1 MLCSAVLHCTMQC
14 YGILMIFSFTFL
26 HQMTSTNI
34 KFKCKS
40 WIDTFG
46 QRSNKAAGS
55 LVTNQFATSMVDLV
69 NYGSFVGVVTATFL
83 IWVSHYMGR

>member
-1 MLCSAVLHCTMQC
+1 
-14 YGILMIFSFTFL
+14 
-26 HQMTSTNI
+26 MTSTNI

-55 LVTNQFATSMVDLV
+55 LITNQFASSMVDLV

-83 IWVSHYMGR
+83 IWVSHYMGRYVIARKES